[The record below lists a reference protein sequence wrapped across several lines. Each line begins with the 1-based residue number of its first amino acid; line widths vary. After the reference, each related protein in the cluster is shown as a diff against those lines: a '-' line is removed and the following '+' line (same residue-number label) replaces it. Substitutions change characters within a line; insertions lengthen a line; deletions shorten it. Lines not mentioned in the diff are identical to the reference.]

1 MDPLVWAAVGSFLV
15 IGLLVGW
22 WVGRKQPRERRG
34 AQAAGGDSFPDGA
47 RQVLDSLTST
57 VIVLDAANRVVHS
70 THHAADQG
78 YVRDGVVPHP
88 AIRDLV
94 EEMRSTREVQDDE
107 VEVTRS
113 VLAGGRVS
121 VGCRVFPLGQDRVVI
136 LLEDRSRA
144 RRVEQVRRDFVA
156 NVSHELK
163 TPVGGI
169 ALLAEAVQDARDE
182 PEAVERFARRMV
194 VEADRLS
201 HLVQEIVEFSRLQAG
216 ETIEDPQPV
225 NVVEV
230 ISAAVDHVRVHAEG
244 RGVAVRQAGIA
255 HGLPHQVFGDAE
267 LLTTAVRNL
276 IVNAV
281 NYSDRGTKVI
291 VAAQPGESE
300 GTIRMVVT
308 DQGIGIPTGDL
319 ERIFERFYRVDSA
332 RSRHTGGT
340 GLGLA
345 IVKHI
350 VANHGGALSVWSR
363 PGTGSTFTIELPVV
377 ELTESTN
384 GGPDGASGAPTAS
397 VR

>member
-1 MDPLVWAAVGSFLV
+1 MDPLVWAAMASFLLV
-15 IGLLVGW
+15 GLLVGW
-22 WVGRKQPRERRG
+22 WIGREQPRERRTRPDQGPG
-34 AQAAGGDSFPDGA
+34 AFPEGA
-47 RQVLDSLTST
+47 LQVLDSLTST
-57 VIVLDAANRVVHS
+57 VIVLDAGNRVVHS

-78 YVRDGVVPHP
+78 YVREGVVPHP

-94 EEMRSTREVQDDE
+94 EQVRSTGEVQDDDI
-107 VEVTRS
+107 EVTRS
-113 VLAGGRVS
+113 VLVGGRIS
-121 VGCRVFPLGQDRVVI
+121 VGCRVFPLGHDLVVI

-182 PEAVERFARRMV
+182 PEMVERFARRMV
-194 VEADRLS
+194 MEADRLS

-216 ETIEDPQPV
+216 ESIEDPEPV

-230 ISAAVDHVRVHAEG
+230 ISTAVDHVRVHAED

-255 HGLPHQVFGDAE
+255 HGLTHQVFGDAE

-291 VAAQPGESE
+291 VAVQPGEAE
-300 GTIRMVVT
+300 GTIRIVVT
-308 DQGIGIPTGDL
+308 DQGIGIPTADL
-319 ERIFERFYRVDSA
+319 ERIFERFYRVDAA

-350 VANHGGALSVWSR
+350 VANHGGAISVWSR
-363 PGTGSTFTIELPVV
+363 PGTGSTFTIELPLV
-377 ELTESTN
+377 ELPEEVP
-384 GGPDGASGAPTAS
+384 GGGDGAAGAPTAS